1 MKKINEHLYEADS
14 GCFIVRKEDDF
25 IMGEAIDLGLSDS
38 IDNYKDVPFTEDS
51 YKEFY
56 ESIGV
61 ENRKD
66 ETHPIDNNFE
76 ETEE

>member
-1 MKKINEHLYEADS
+1 
-14 GCFIVRKEDDF
+14 
-25 IMGEAIDLGLSDS
+25 MGEAIDLGISDS

-61 ENRKD
+61 EIHKD
-66 ETHPIDNNFE
+66 EI
-76 ETEE
+76 

>member
-1 MKKINEHLYEADS
+1 MEYTFK
-14 GCFIVRKEDDF
+14 RKEDDF

-61 ENRKD
+61 EIHK
-66 ETHPIDNNFE
+66 
-76 ETEE
+76 TEI